1 MRKYLKIILSLT
13 IIVGLIFPSMVYAS
27 QGEFG
32 YEGGVSTQ
40 ILPAKTA
47 SKISYNY
54 SEMCFITGKPVK
66 FTGTL
71 TISKS
76 SKANGKTATY
86 IYSLANT
93 QNKATLTRTLV
104 YNTKLTTDVNGQTI
118 EETSFG
124 KTPTEVIKFDKN
136 VYTLTNYQLTK
147 TNIIDSKPVSNYFSG
162 NIQSLKEYNIG
173 NNPVIGKMTVDTTG
187 RFYGYDQYWSS
198 SEVQTLDYLY
208 NYESND
214 KKEKWGGSVSVNVSS
229 STVKDLQYQENEPD
243 QISFDGGYIQT
254 QKNDVVLDYSSEMPE
269 FDSKGISTDNVV
281 KSQDSIKMEAFPTQT
296 RLPVTD
302 LNYLRGNWAENDIKL
317 LFSIGAFKNTS
328 GKLDPQKFI
337 TRAEFASALINS
349 VKDVPA
355 DPTIKT
361 TATRTT
367 SKTKLTSPFNDVPT
381 NSVYFNEINTAYK
394 KGIFSGRGNNNFEP
408 GETISLAEAVVAFIR
423 ALGLQNMAP
432 NANAVTTFKD
442 NDSIPSFAR
451 SSMYVAEQIG
461 LIHADDRGYINPND
475 KITKARAAVMLNDL
489 IEYMRNGIS
498 KDYRENILNY

>member
-1 MRKYLKIILSLT
+1 MKKYLKIIISMA
-13 IIVGLIFPSMVYAS
+13 IIMGLLFPSAAYAS
-27 QGEFG
+27 QGENG
-32 YEGGVSTQ
+32 YEGGLSTQ

-47 SKISYNY
+47 SKTSYNY

-76 SKANGKTATY
+76 SKANGVTATY
-86 IYSLANT
+86 SYSLANT
-93 QNKATLTRTLV
+93 QSKATLTRTLV
-104 YNTKLTTDVNGQTI
+104 YNTKLTKDANGQTI

-147 TNIIDSKPVSNYFSG
+147 TNIIDSVPVSNYFSG
-162 NIQSLKEYNIG
+162 NIQSLKEYNVG
-173 NNPVIGKMTVDTTG
+173 SNPVTGKMKVETTG
-187 RFYGYDQYWSS
+187 QFYGYDQYWSS
-198 SEVQTLDYLY
+198 SEVQTLDSLY
-208 NYESND
+208 SYESND
-214 KKEKWGGSVSVNVSS
+214 AKEKWGGSVSVTVSS
-229 STVKDLQYQENEPD
+229 SAVKDLKYQENKPD

-254 QKNDVVLDYSSEMPE
+254 QQNDSVLDYSSEMPE

-281 KSQDSIKMEAFPTQT
+281 KSQDSIKLEAFPTQT

-317 LFSIGAFKNTS
+317 LFSIGAFKTAS
-328 GKLDPQKFI
+328 GKFDPQKFI

-349 VKDVPA
+349 VKDIPA
-355 DPTIKT
+355 DPAVKT
-361 TATRTT
+361 TTNKTS
-367 SKTKLTSPFNDVPT
+367 SKTKVTSPFNDVPV
-381 NSVYFNEINTAYK
+381 SSLYFNDINTAYK
-394 KGIFSGRGNNNFEP
+394 KGIFSGSGNNNFGP
-408 GETISLAEAVVAFIR
+408 DETISLAEAVYVFIR
-423 ALGLQNMAP
+423 AIGLQNMAP
-432 NANAVTTFKD
+432 NTNAVTMFKD

-461 LIHADDRGYINPND
+461 LIHADDRGYINPNS
-475 KITKARAAVMLNDL
+475 KITKAKAAVMLNGL